1 LTIDKPL
8 CAKVKETNDF
18 ASRITADIHYLRI
31 HGYWKEMFS
40 LFIGAY
46 FIKDN
51 LDIQTFQIIEG

>member
-1 LTIDKPL
+1 MYNQTLL
-8 CAKVKETNDF
+8 SQV
-18 ASRITADIHYLRI
+18 RI